1 MSVYDIEQD
10 ILLAWGTSED
20 LKLLQGLLEEADDNI
35 QNTLLG
41 IISLHNLRME
51 KVFSSYEKLLKDR
64 ANGNNVQRP
73 VDSFTVSV

>member
-1 MSVYDIEQD
+1 MSVYDLEQD
-10 ILLAWGTSED
+10 ILLAWGTAED

-51 KVFSSYEKLLKDR
+51 KVFSSYEKLLSDR

>member
-1 MSVYDIEQD
+1 MSVYDLEQD
-10 ILLAWGTSED
+10 ILLAWGTAED

-51 KVFSSYEKLLKDR
+51 KVFSSYEKLLSDR
-64 ANGNNVQRP
+64 ANSNNVKRP

>member
-1 MSVYDIEQD
+1 MSAYDLEQD
-10 ILLAWGTSED
+10 IMLAWGTAED
-20 LKLLQGLLEEADDNI
+20 LKLLQGLLEAASDDV
-35 QNTLLG
+35 QNALMG
-41 IISLHNLRME
+41 IITLHNLRMD

>member
-1 MSVYDIEQD
+1 MSAYDLEQD
-10 ILLAWGTSED
+10 IMLAWGTAED